1 MRFDARLE
9 KVLKMPSKKQYNL
22 VQNDECDTRIPLHTD
37 EAFQYGITFQAKYI
51 GSLDVPR
58 PITRVEIV
66 AAMRRIR
73 YEFKS
78 KGIKKK
84 KVTLE
89 VSTDG
94 VKVTLRK
101 KKKKKQW
108 MDENNIIL
116 MQHPIYR
123 IFYVSHDS
131 QDLKIFS
138 YIARDGSTNVF
149 KCNVFKSSKKNQ
161 AMRVVRTV
169 GQAFEVC
176 HKLSIN
182 GPPPGEEDNELDT
195 PHSESDGPEKIR
207 KDLLADPISCDN
219 LPANESTS
227 TLDALSDAIVTSTSP
242 QQPQLQRPNRLEINP
257 LPPPPSN
264 NHINSNPSRRS
275 PHSAG
280 DVYSSAEPLKS
291 GVDSGMPSNGTP
303 LSNHH
308 ELQLLREQLEQQS
321 HQTQSA
327 LAQAHLF
334 RDRLAAETAARLE
347 SQAREH
353 QLLANNKELL
363 EHIATLVALLQLQER
378 SGFQNSPQNIS
389 NIPQGSLLNDAQTPS
404 SNSMFLPD
412 YQDLEALRHLANQQ
426 TPLIDSRSLPPNFLP
441 QSPPHQTMLPS
452 MFNFGFTPTS
462 EQQFQT
468 QLLQRLQSLS
478 SRPPPYPS
486 NLFQQA
492 GLVPQATPQPSISTP
507 NFRISQASSYSG
519 SPILT
524 HKSNSESCIKQDEEP
539 AELIKPLS
547 QSGTLTTTDNDGRV
561 RVIVAVSDDESKPEP
576 IPKPAVSKLDP
587 PSTVNK
593 RNGKQPATPTKKQ
606 QGLLASAMASL
617 RVSGREPESANSRK
631 RTNVPNGPFITR
643 STSEKV
649 PNRSELMSQVQRTMW
664 ARHTTK

>member
-1 MRFDARLE
+1 MRKSQRGEGSSGSWGPGTQMATADVERPRKKLSFREPEIMGYYMQMKQGVTSRL
-9 KVLKMPSKKQYNL
+9 L
-22 VQNDECDTRIPLHTD
+22 R
-37 EAFQYGITFQAKYI
+37 
-51 GSLDVPR
+51 
-58 PITRVEIV
+58 
-66 AAMRRIR
+66 
-73 YEFKS
+73 KS
-78 KGIKKK
+78 KNAKGKGPAAGPAGEAQKNGAPEEI
-84 KVTLE
+84 LE
-89 VSTDG
+89 ES
-94 VKVTLRK
+94 
-101 KKKKKQW
+101 
-108 MDENNIIL
+108 
-116 MQHPIYR
+116 HPLAP
-123 IFYVSHDS
+123 SDD
-131 QDLKIFS
+131 DLELE
-138 YIARDGSTNVF
+138 
-149 KCNVFKSSKKNQ
+149 NQ

-389 NIPQGSLLNDAQTPS
+389 NIPQVFSKDFVHNAVDA
-404 SNSMFLPD
+404 SN
-412 YQDLEALRHLANQQ
+412 Q
-426 TPLIDSRSLPPNFLP
+426 LI
-441 QSPPHQTMLPS
+441 
-452 MFNFGFTPTS
+452 
-462 EQQFQT
+462 QF
-468 QLLQRLQSLS
+468 
-478 SRPPPYPS
+478 
-486 NLFQQA
+486 
-492 GLVPQATPQPSISTP
+492 
-507 NFRISQASSYSG
+507 
-519 SPILT
+519 
-524 HKSNSESCIKQDEEP
+524 
-539 AELIKPLS
+539 
-547 QSGTLTTTDNDGRV
+547 
-561 RVIVAVSDDESKPEP
+561 
-576 IPKPAVSKLDP
+576 
-587 PSTVNK
+587 
-593 RNGKQPATPTKKQ
+593 
-606 QGLLASAMASL
+606 
-617 RVSGREPESANSRK
+617 
-631 RTNVPNGPFITR
+631 
-643 STSEKV
+643 
-649 PNRSELMSQVQRTMW
+649 
-664 ARHTTK
+664 